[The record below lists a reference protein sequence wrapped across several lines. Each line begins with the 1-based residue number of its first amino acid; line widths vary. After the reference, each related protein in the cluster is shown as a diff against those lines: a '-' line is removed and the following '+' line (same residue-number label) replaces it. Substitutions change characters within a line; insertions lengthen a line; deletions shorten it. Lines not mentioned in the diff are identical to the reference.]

1 MTEITKDNNVVLHKK
16 RVPLKK
22 IIATNK
28 SITRL
33 EAIKINR
40 DKILKDENVIIGL
53 DENGIPITKSKAKKD
68 DVKAASDQKK
78 TYRNGELIDE
88 VPVKENT
95 EEVVISEEGK
105 KLQELEENNKK
116 QIAKDSLV
124 NTK

>member
-1 MTEITKDNNVVLHKK
+1 MTEISKDNNVVLHKK

-28 SITRL
+28 SVTRL

-40 DKILKDENVIIGL
+40 EKILKDETTVIGL
-53 DENGIPITKSKAKKD
+53 DEKGIPITKSKAKKD

-78 TYRNGELIDE
+78 MYRNGEINDE
-88 VPVKENT
+88 EPIKANN
-95 EEVVISEEGK
+95 EEIKISEEGK
-105 KLQELEENNKK
+105 KLQELEEKNKN

>member
-1 MTEITKDNNVVLHKK
+1 MTETARDNNVVLHKK
-16 RVPLKK
+16 RLPLKK
-22 IIATNK
+22 LIAANK

-53 DENGIPITKSKAKKD
+53 DENGIPITKSKGKKD

-88 VPVKENT
+88 APVKENN
-95 EEVVISEEGK
+95 EEVTMSEEGK

-116 QIAKDSLV
+116 QIEKDSLV